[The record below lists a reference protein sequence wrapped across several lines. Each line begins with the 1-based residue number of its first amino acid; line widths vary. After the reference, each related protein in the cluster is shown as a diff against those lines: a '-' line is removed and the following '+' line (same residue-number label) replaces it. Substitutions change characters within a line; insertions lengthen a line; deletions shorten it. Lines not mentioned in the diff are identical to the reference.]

1 MIHFIFPCCCYLKFL
16 ALEATIDTLLYLA
29 YFSIAICI
37 AICIYYIY
45 IYIYDDM
52 MIITAVVPIFRY
64 IKGTFLQEIL

>member
-16 ALEATIDTLLYLA
+16 ALEATIDTLLYLT

-37 AICIYYIY
+37 AICIYY